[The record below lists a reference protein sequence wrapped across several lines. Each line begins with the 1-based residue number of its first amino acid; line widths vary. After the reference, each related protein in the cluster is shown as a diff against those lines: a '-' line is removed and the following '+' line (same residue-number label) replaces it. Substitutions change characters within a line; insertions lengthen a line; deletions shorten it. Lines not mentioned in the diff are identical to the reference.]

1 MPTKLARLHR
11 PMWLRSSFSL
21 FATALLLFALSQVLS
36 GCSAG
41 GRSAEA
47 SGSGDTATAK
57 AATMSVTLV
66 DSSGASTTNLAAGAP
81 LSVRINLRDGN
92 GNAIANAVVEVSS
105 SNEDVGKVSPSTVLT
120 DGTGTATAT
129 LNAASADASGAGY
142 VTATYTGTGSS
153 GTSASASAAFQA
165 NAASVSLALAATST
179 SLSAYGTTTISATV
193 TVNGAPPATPATV
206 QFNSICV
213 ANGKAT
219 LATSAQ
225 TVNGI
230 ASVTYTDKGCGQTD
244 TVTATVGSSQRSI
257 ALTIA
262 SPLAGGIQFVGATRS
277 FLVLRGTGGEGYS
290 DTAVVSFKVVDSNGN
305 GLGNQTVTLGLSGN
319 ATGVTLDGA
328 GQSVT
333 KQTDTTGTVQVAVQS
348 GSIPTSVWVTAS
360 SGALSTE
367 SNRLVISTGRP
378 TQKFFSL
385 SAEIFNIE
393 GLHYDGEESR
403 LTVRL
408 ADRLGAVVPDGTTVN
423 FVTEGGQ
430 LAATGSG
437 GTSATCSTVNGQ
449 CQVSLVSANFRPT
462 DGRVTILAYAL
473 GEESFTDLNGNNLYD
488 AGETFDDLGNTF
500 IDSNK
505 NLTYDAGEQLIPYS
519 STASSACPATSAFN
533 GAPLLSVP
541 NTCDGVWGKAHV
553 RGDIVVTF
561 SGSHAHASQ
570 TSFTWPTGCSATYSF
585 SLRDVNDNPLPQGTA
600 LAIDSNFVKDGA
612 TPPATAAITVLPA
625 VVPNTNAI
633 GGTQHTLMVS
643 VDNCTAPITGSFSLI
658 TTTPNGVVTVIPMSI
673 N

>member
-1 MPTKLARLHR
+1 MHTKLARLHR
-11 PMWLRSSFSL
+11 PIWLRSSFSL
-21 FATALLLFALSQVLS
+21 LATALLLFALSQVLS

-47 SGSGDTATAK
+47 SSSDGTTTAK

-66 DSSGASTTNLAAGAP
+66 DSSGTNTTNLAAGAP
-81 LSVRINLRDGN
+81 LSVRISLRDGN
-92 GNAIANAVVEVSS
+92 GNAIPNAVVEVSS

-120 DGTGTATAT
+120 DSTGTATAT
-129 LNAASADASGAGY
+129 LNAASAEAAGAGY

-153 GTSASASAAFQA
+153 GTSASAAFQA

-193 TVNGAPPATPATV
+193 TVNGAPPVTPATV

-213 ANGKAT
+213 ANNKAT

-225 TVNGI
+225 TVNGV
-230 ASVTYTDKGCGQTD
+230 ATVTYTDKGCGQTD

-262 SPLAGGIQFVGATRS
+262 SPQAVSIQFVSASRS

-290 DTAVVSFKVVDSNGN
+290 DTANVSFKVVDSNGN

-333 KQTDTTGTVQVAVQS
+333 KQTDATGTVQVAVQS
-348 GSIPTSVWVTAS
+348 GSIPTSVWVTAT
-360 SGALSTE
+360 SGGLSTE

-385 SAEIFNIE
+385 AAEIFNME
-393 GLHYDGEESR
+393 GLNFDGETSR

-408 ADRLGAVVPDGTTVN
+408 ADRLGAAVPDGTTVN

-505 NLTYDAGEQLIPYS
+505 NLSHDAGEQLIPYS
-519 STASSACPATSAFN
+519 NTASNACPATSAFN
-533 GAPLLSVP
+533 GAPLLSAP

-561 SGSHAHASQ
+561 SGSHASASQ
-570 TSFTWPTGCSATYSF
+570 TSFTRPSGCSATYSF
-585 SLRDVNDNPLPQGTA
+585 YLRDVNNNPLPQGTT
-600 LAIDSNFVKDGA
+600 LAIGSNFVKDSAA
-612 TPPATAAITVLPA
+612 TPVTAALSVLPA

-633 GGTQHTLMVS
+633 GGTQHALLVS
-643 VDNCTAPITGSFSLI
+643 VDNCTAPVTGSFSLI